1 MLKESEEKRLEALA
15 ASGRFVTVSLNS
27 FCCNPVCKFLT
38 RSSCVEL
45 DLNPINSR
53 QPVFL
58 HVSLLKEKYVLGSEM
73 RYDQYFPFPL
83 LFMTL

>member
-53 QPVFL
+53 QPV
-58 HVSLLKEKYVLGSEM
+58 SLLKEKYVLGSEM